1 MEKNNLIK
9 REKALK
15 DARTKKIILNEDV
28 KKKCDIQK
36 NRFRDFEE
44 ILKKDI
50 SERDLETFFNVLVQM
65 QQNVKILASSK
76 GK

>member
-1 MEKNNLIK
+1 MVCAELSLPT
-9 REKALK
+9 RLPSVSTLK
-15 DARTKKIILNEDV
+15 VNFFLVSSLTNV
-28 KKKCDIQK
+28 KSAIGA
-36 NRFRDFEE
+36 
-44 ILKKDI
+44 KDI